1 MGTAIFNKA
10 DHTYTLDG
18 KVLISVTQLMRKHG
32 LAPSYEGIDEEVL
45 RRKAERGSLI
55 HEEIERYIKHG
66 EIGFTSEQEDFARFV
81 SELGITNMRSEEIV
95 NNDLVAGTADLMAI
109 RTLKSEQGVEYINR
123 VLVDYKTSVNVN
135 KEAVSWQ
142 LSLYEHLSG
151 EQFDEFYVF
160 HLLEHSE
167 KSKYIPLEHIPAEE
181 VEKLLQCEREGTIYQ
196 PRALSVPSELLA
208 AAQEA
213 ERAVKVAEAI
223 KKEAEARAVT
233 IRQQLI
239 EAMEAQG
246 IKSFETAD
254 KSMLITYVEPSI
266 RETIDSTRLKKERP
280 EVAAEYSKKSTVKA
294 SVRITVRG

>member
-1 MGTAIFNKA
+1 MEKAKFNKA

-45 RRKAERGSLI
+45 RCKAERGSLI

-123 VLVDYKTSVNVN
+123 VLVDYKTSVHVD
-135 KEAVSWQ
+135 KEAVRWQ
-142 LSLYEHLSG
+142 LSLYERLSG
-151 EQFDEFYVF
+151 EKFDELYVF
-160 HLLEHSE
+160 HLLEDSE
-167 KSKYIPLEHIPAEE
+167 KSKYILLEHIPAEE

-213 ERAVKVAEAI
+213 ERAVKLAEAN
-223 KKEAEARAVT
+223 KKAAEANAAT
-233 IRQQLI
+233 IRAQLI
-239 EAMEAQG
+239 EAMEAQS

-254 KSMLITYVEPSI
+254 RSMLITYVEPSI

>member
-1 MGTAIFNKA
+1 MGKAIFNKA
-10 DHTYTLDG
+10 DHTYTLDD

-95 NNDLVAGTADLMAI
+95 NDNLVAGTADLMAVKPSI
-109 RTLKSEQGVEYINR
+109 YGDYTAK
-123 VLVDYKTSVNVN
+123 VLVDYKTSVSVN
-135 KEAVSWQ
+135 KEAVRWQ
-142 LSLYEHLSG
+142 LSLYERLSG
-151 EQFDEFYVF
+151 EHFDEFYVF
-160 HLLEHSE
+160 HLLEDSE

-181 VEKLLQCEREGTIYQ
+181 VEKLLQCEREGMIYQ
-196 PRALSVPSELLA
+196 PRTLSVPSDLLA

-213 ERAVKVAEAI
+213 ERAVKVAEAT

-254 KSMLITYVEPSI
+254 KSMLITYVEPTT
-266 RETIDSTRLKKERP
+266 RETIDSARLKKERP
-280 EVAAEYSKKSTVKA
+280 EVAAEYTKTSAIKA